1 MEEVFKMKKLT
12 ISLLFALGYISQ
24 IQELKAQESLA
35 LNFNGTDSIIE
46 FPAIRFDEYEEFT
59 AEAWVYNWSGY
70 IFSQG
75 PFGDPENSVWMA
87 TGNNYYS
94 SGWESNKGNPNHE
107 FSTGLPQP
115 GQWVHVA
122 MVYDGVNQI
131 VFVQGKLKNKIA
143 VPKPGPLKPNR
154 SFTIG
159 AEPSPSQEFATNYGS
174 GLIRVLRVSNK
185 ARYSDNFVPSE
196 RFGID
201 QHTMFYLS
209 PQGIKGTKVKNL
221 GNNEHNGL
229 AREVSV
235 IEEADIKTIVIK
247 GIVLDLDEAP
257 LANCSV
263 SLGSES
269 RQLITVKTD
278 IKGEFYFI
286 LNTPK
291 STYEIAAEKDGLR
304 RDISEINPSVLGDD
318 KLSIRLIPSNYQHLR
333 AVNFLTGDW
342 FREGRT
348 NEGQPYRIEINY
360 EWGRNGNFILG
371 SWAFKNNG
379 ITWMSG
385 NSTLYWDALKEEIV
399 KLGFD
404 SRGNHYKSVLS
415 VDEKGQVTELRT
427 STNQNGE
434 VTELGF
440 VIKRINRKSY
450 TRQRMSIN
458 TAGNLEGV
466 GEESTITL
474 VPKY

>member
-1 MEEVFKMKKLT
+1 MKKLT
-12 ISLLFALGYISQ
+12 LSLMLGLGLVSQ

-35 LNFNGTDSIIE
+35 LNFNGTNSIIE

-59 AEAWVYNWSGY
+59 AEAWVYNWSGF

-115 GQWVHVA
+115 GKWVHVA
-122 MVYDGVNQI
+122 MVYDGINQI
-131 VFVQGKLKNKIA
+131 IFVQGKLNNKIA
-143 VPKPGPLKPNR
+143 APKPGPLKPNR

-209 PQGIKGTKVKNL
+209 PQGIKGTKVENL
-221 GNNEHNGL
+221 GNNENNGL

-278 IKGEFYFI
+278 TKGEFYFI

-291 STYEIAAEKDGLR
+291 STYEITAEKDGLR
-304 RDISEINPSVLGDD
+304 RGISEINPSVLGDD
-318 KLSIRLIPSNYQHLR
+318 RLSIRLTPSNYQHLR

-342 FREGRT
+342 FREGQT
-348 NEGQPYRIEINY
+348 NDGQPYRLEINY
-360 EWGRNGNFILG
+360 EWGSNGNFILG

-385 NSTLYWDALKEEIV
+385 NSTLYWDALKKEIV

-404 SRGNHYKSVLS
+404 SRGNHHKSVLS

-427 STNQNGE
+427 STNQDGE
-434 VTELGF
+434 ETELGF
-440 VIKRINRKSY
+440 VINRIDNKSY

-458 TAGNLEGV
+458 TAGDLESV
-466 GEESTITL
+466 GEESTIIR
-474 VPKY
+474 VPKYIK

>member
-1 MEEVFKMKKLT
+1 MKKLT
-12 ISLLFALGYISQ
+12 LSLILGLGLVSQ
-24 IQELKAQESLA
+24 IHDLKAQESLA
-35 LNFNGTDSIIE
+35 LNFNGTNSIIE

-70 IFSQG
+70 LFSQG
-75 PFGDPENSVWMA
+75 PFGDPENSIWMA

-94 SGWESNKGNPNHE
+94 SGWESNKGKPNHE
-107 FSTGLPQP
+107 FSTGLPLP
-115 GQWVHVA
+115 GKWVHVA

-131 VFVQGKLKNKIA
+131 IFVQGKLKNKIA
-143 VPKPGPLKPNR
+143 APKPGPLKPNR

-209 PQGIKGTKVKNL
+209 PQGMKGTKVQNL
-221 GNNEHNGL
+221 GNNEQNGL

-235 IEEADIKTIVIK
+235 IEEADIKTIVIE

-291 STYEIAAEKDGLR
+291 STYEITAEKDGLR
-304 RDISEINPSVLGDD
+304 RGISEINPSVLGDD
-318 KLSIRLIPSNYQHLR
+318 RLSIRLTPSNYQHLR

-342 FREGRT
+342 FREGQT
-348 NEGQPYRIEINY
+348 NEGEPYRLDINY
-360 EWGRNGNFILG
+360 EWGSNGNFIHG
-371 SWAFKNNG
+371 SWAYKNNG

-385 NSTLYWDALKEEIV
+385 NSTLYWNAVKEEIV

-404 SRGNHYKSVLS
+404 SRGSHYKSVLS
-415 VDEKGQVTELRT
+415 VDEKGQLTELRK
-427 STNQNGE
+427 STNQDGE
-434 VTELGF
+434 ATERGF
-440 VIKRINRKSY
+440 VIKPIDGKSY

-458 TAGNLEGV
+458 AAGELEVG
-466 GEESTITL
+466 GEENTIL
-474 VPKY
+474 RVPKYIK

>member
-1 MEEVFKMKKLT
+1 VKKLT
-12 ISLLFALGYISQ
+12 LSLLFTLGYISQ

-35 LNFNGTDSIIE
+35 LNFNGTNSIIE

-131 VFVQGKLKNKIA
+131 IFVQGKLKNKIA
-143 VPKPGPLKPNR
+143 APKPGPLNPNR

-159 AEPSPSQEFATNYGS
+159 AEPSPGQEFATNYGS
-174 GLIRVLRVSNK
+174 GLIRVLRVSDK

-196 RFGID
+196 RFDID
-201 QHTMFYLS
+201 QHTTFYLS

-221 GNNEHNGL
+221 GNNEDNGL

-235 IEEADIKTIVIK
+235 IEEADIKTILIK

-257 LANCSV
+257 LANCFV
-263 SLGSES
+263 SLGSEG

-278 IKGEFYFI
+278 IKGEFYLI
-286 LNTPK
+286 SNTPK
-291 STYEIAAEKDGLR
+291 STYEITAEKDGLR
-304 RDISEINPSVLGDD
+304 RDVREINPSVLGQD

-342 FREGRT
+342 FREGQT

-360 EWGRNGNFILG
+360 EWAGNGNFILG
-371 SWAFKNNG
+371 SWTFKNNG
-379 ITWMSG
+379 GKWMSG

-415 VDEKGQVTELRT
+415 VNEKGEVTELRT
-427 STNQNGE
+427 STNQDGE
-434 VTELGF
+434 VTALRF
-440 VIKRINRKSY
+440 VIKRIDRKSY

-458 TAGNLEGV
+458 TAGDLEAV

>member
-1 MEEVFKMKKLT
+1 MKKLT
-12 ISLLFALGYISQ
+12 LSLLFALGYISQ

-35 LNFNGTDSIIE
+35 LNFNGTNSIIE

-94 SGWESNKGNPNHE
+94 SGWEANKGNPNYE
-107 FSTGLPQP
+107 FSSGLPQP
-115 GQWVHVA
+115 GKWVHMA
-122 MVYDGVNQI
+122 MVYDGANQTI
-131 VFVQGKLKNKIA
+131 FLQGKLEKKIEA
-143 VPKPGPLKPNR
+143 PKPGPLKPNR

-209 PQGIKGTKVKNL
+209 PQGIKGTKVENL
-221 GNNEHNGL
+221 GNNENNGL

-278 IKGEFYFI
+278 TKGEFYFI

-291 STYEIAAEKDGLR
+291 STYEITAEKDGLR
-304 RDISEINPSVLGDD
+304 RGITEINPSELGSE
-318 KLSIRLIPSNYQHLR
+318 KLRIKLMPSNQKHLSNL
-333 AVNFLTGDW
+333 NFLTGDW
-342 FREGRT
+342 FREGQT
-348 NEGQPYRIEINY
+348 NEGQPYRLESNY
-360 EWGRNGNFILG
+360 EWGSNGNFIHG

-385 NSTLYWDALKEEIV
+385 NSTLYWDAVKEEIV

-404 SRGNHYKSVLS
+404 TRGNHYKSVLS

-427 STNQNGE
+427 STNQDGE

-440 VIKRINRKSY
+440 VIKRIDRKSY

-458 TAGNLEGV
+458 TAGDLEAV
-466 GEESTITL
+466 GEESAMNL

>member
-1 MEEVFKMKKLT
+1 MGFV
-12 ISLLFALGYISQ
+12 SQ

-35 LNFNGTDSIIE
+35 LNFNGTNSIIE

-59 AEAWVYNWSGY
+59 AEAWVYNWSGF

-87 TGNNYYS
+87 TGDNYYS
-94 SGWESNKGNPNHE
+94 SGWEANKGNPNYE
-107 FSTGLPQP
+107 FSSGLPQP
-115 GQWVHVA
+115 GKWVHMA
-122 MVYDGVNQI
+122 MVYDGANQTI
-131 VFVQGKLKNKIA
+131 FLQGKLEKKIEA
-143 VPKPGPLKPNR
+143 PKPGPLKPNR

-159 AEPSPSQEFATNYGS
+159 AEPSPSREFATNYGS

-196 RFGID
+196 RLAID

-209 PQGIKGTKVKNL
+209 PQGIKGTKVENL
-221 GNNEHNGL
+221 GNNENNGL

-263 SLGSES
+263 SLGSDGQ
-269 RQLITVKTD
+269 RLIMVRTD

-291 STYEIAAEKDGLR
+291 STYEITAEIDDLR
-304 RDISEINPSVLGDD
+304 RGITEIKPSVLGNE
-318 KLSIRLIPSNYQHLR
+318 KLRIKLFPSTQKHLS
-333 AVNFLTGDW
+333 NMSFLTGDW
-342 FREGRT
+342 FREGQT
-348 NEGQPYRIEINY
+348 NDGLPYRLEISN
-360 EWGRNGNFILG
+360 EWGSNGNFIFG
-371 SWAFKNNG
+371 AWAFKSNG

-385 NSTLYWDALKEEIV
+385 NSTSYWDAQKEEIV

-404 SRGNHYKSVLS
+404 SRGGHYKSILS
-415 VDEKGQVTELRT
+415 VDEKGQVTESRT
-427 STNQNGE
+427 STNQDGE
-434 VTELGF
+434 ATERGF
-440 VIKRINRKSY
+440 VIKPIDGKSY

-458 TAGNLEGV
+458 AAGELEVG
-466 GEESTITL
+466 GEENTIFR
-474 VPKY
+474 VPKYIK

>member
-1 MEEVFKMKKLT
+1 MKKLT
-12 ISLLFALGYISQ
+12 LSLLFALGCISQ

-35 LNFNGTDSIIE
+35 LNFNGTNSIIE

-143 VPKPGPLKPNR
+143 TPKPGPLGPNR

-159 AEPSPSQEFATNYGS
+159 AEPSPGQEFATNYGS

-196 RFGID
+196 RFDID
-201 QHTMFYLS
+201 QHTTFYLS

-221 GNNEHNGL
+221 GNNKHNGL
-229 AREVSV
+229 AREVFV
-235 IEEADIKTIVIK
+235 TKGDDIKTIVIK
-247 GIVLDLDEAP
+247 GIVLDLEEAP

-263 SLGSES
+263 SLSSES
-269 RQLITVKTD
+269 LRLITVKTD
-278 IKGEFYFI
+278 IKGEFHLI

-291 STYEIAAEKDGLR
+291 RTYEITAEKDGLR
-304 RDISEINPSVLGDD
+304 RDITEISPSVLGDD
-318 KLSIRLIPSNYQHLR
+318 KLSIRLIPSSYQHLR
-333 AVNFLTGDW
+333 AVSFLTGDW
-342 FREGRT
+342 FQEGRT
-348 NEGQPYRIEINY
+348 NEGRPYRIEINY
-360 EWGRNGNFILG
+360 EWAGNGNFILG

-379 ITWMSG
+379 GKLMSG
-385 NSTLYWDALKEEIV
+385 NSTLYWDVLKEEIV

-415 VDEKGQVTELRT
+415 VDEKGEVTELRT
-427 STNQNGE
+427 STNQDGE
-434 VTELGF
+434 VTVLGF
-440 VIKRINRKSY
+440 VIKRIDRKSY

-458 TAGNLEGV
+458 TAGDLEAV

>member
-1 MEEVFKMKKLT
+1 MKKL
-12 ISLLFALGYISQ
+12 ILSLMLGMGFVSQ

-35 LNFNGTDSIIE
+35 LNFNGTNSIIE

-59 AEAWVYNWSGY
+59 AEAWVYNWSGF

-87 TGNNYYS
+87 TGDNYYS
-94 SGWESNKGNPNHE
+94 SGWEANKGNPNYE
-107 FSTGLPQP
+107 FSSGLPQP
-115 GQWVHVA
+115 GKWVHMA
-122 MVYDGVNQI
+122 MVYDGANQTI
-131 VFVQGKLKNKIA
+131 FLQGKLEKKIEA
-143 VPKPGPLKPNR
+143 PKPGPLKPNR

-159 AEPSPSQEFATNYGS
+159 AEPSPSREFATNYGS

-196 RFGID
+196 RLAID

-209 PQGIKGTKVKNL
+209 PQGIKGTKVENL
-221 GNNEHNGL
+221 GNNENNGL

-235 IEEADIKTIVIK
+235 IEEADIKTIVLK

-263 SLGSES
+263 SLGSDGQ
-269 RQLITVKTD
+269 RLIMVRTD

-291 STYEIAAEKDGLR
+291 STYEITAAKDGLR
-304 RDISEINPSVLGDD
+304 RGITEINPSELGSE
-318 KLSIRLIPSNYQHLR
+318 KLRIKLMPSNQKHLSNL
-333 AVNFLTGDW
+333 NFLTGDW
-342 FREGRT
+342 FREGQT
-348 NEGQPYRIEINY
+348 NDGLPYRLEINNK
-360 EWGRNGNFILG
+360 WGSNGNFIHG

-379 ITWMSG
+379 ITRMSG
-385 NSTLYWDALKEEIV
+385 NSTLYWDAVKEEIV

-404 SRGNHYKSVLS
+404 TRGNRYKSVLS

-427 STNQNGE
+427 STNQDGE

-440 VIKRINRKSY
+440 VIKRIDRKSY

-458 TAGNLEGV
+458 TAGDLEAV
-466 GEESTITL
+466 GEESTMNL